1 MLRYEKS
8 DKRRKALN
16 VFLRSHILSVREPQ
30 LRFVVRGT
38 TGTFVKHG
46 LDIQASQ
53 LEITPDPSEVFSKNF
68 GREPESIWGEVQNI
82 DKDGDVSKLP

>member
-1 MLRYEKS
+1 ML
-8 DKRRKALN
+8 
-16 VFLRSHILSVREPQ
+16 LRSHILSVREPQ

-46 LDIQASQ
+46 LDIQLSQ
-53 LEITPDPSEVFSKNF
+53 LQVASDPSEIFSKNF

-82 DKDGDVSKLP
+82 DKDGDISKSL